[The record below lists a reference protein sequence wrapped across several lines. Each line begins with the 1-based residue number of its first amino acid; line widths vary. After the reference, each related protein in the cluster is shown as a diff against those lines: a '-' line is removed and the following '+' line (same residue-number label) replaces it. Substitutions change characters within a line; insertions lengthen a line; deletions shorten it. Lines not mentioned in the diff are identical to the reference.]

1 MSSPSRSSKGGLHLD
16 DPGPSRTR
24 DDDIII
30 RSYFE
35 YADVEMANADD
46 IPDSPH
52 PDSPA
57 DHAPHLDEEV
67 LFEEWVNPSQE
78 SQPRLSNT
86 SDIDGLDLDRK
97 KQRILLK
104 MMPRVMAEKLARQRS
119 PARKKGEGQ
128 SALPLSDTEDDS
140 PLPPGKT
147 RLRKAANAKD
157 IRDIRGDSES
167 EDEQRPE
174 HESSTT
180 SLTLSS
186 SDESDSDSDSVEI
199 LHTYRP
205 PPPQP
210 KIEEPEVLDSEG
222 DEDIQFFVQ
231 NAMPIRKPVHKANLR
246 DQNLI
251 NYMLPR
257 VGGGSVWRKKKPLQ
271 GGPRRD
277 QHSTKYKFD
286 IITRDGRAHG
296 RERQM
301 LLPFK
306 SHHQEQGGS
315 NLGGELTK
323 STRQPIART
332 ASRSTN
338 DALFGG
344 RQHNID
350 TGAKKDQV
358 HIVEERKPLG
368 RKERERLR
376 KTRAK
381 KNGVYNFTS
390 RENNRITTGR
400 RADAAFFTINLEDEG
415 FHHALAPTWDSGPRY
430 EPPPRK
436 QKQLHVRSK
445 ASLFEQPGE
454 EKDVT
459 SVPAGPQKGHIREV
473 TCDLNVKRL
482 PSGKSFALSTY
493 IRKGWLHELIN
504 DISGAQGNILLPT
517 TVLCRFEI
525 SPTMGVES
533 LCLVVPRLFDALFE
547 CATDILDADSDT
559 LSDEWKPGFRVASQI
574 ISWYLQNAEE
584 SKKALLCET
593 IDREVQRVTNLIDK
607 HSVSFV
613 EKPLLSFCWFLV
625 ELSVRRS
632 PRLPATYTELSTS
645 LKVASK
651 VLIQLLLRLGI
662 QKMAAI
668 LLTDENLDESSIVH
682 YATELWVRIIHVLLG
697 SSRDGPPKS
706 KLHPFWMAFMDAVHT
721 VPELDS
727 SGSFKTSEDVWLTIF
742 TLCAISQFS
751 VHGMSTAEP
760 RLPAFWDV
768 VAFGLKKVCLTE
780 SDEHHRLQSPVLKKR
795 DHYVALVIARCAYL
809 HDTWRWRLDEGSAMF
824 NQLSEIFRSRNFS
837 NLRHEGDYLPK
848 FFTHTDW
855 NLLSV
860 NDSKDTA
867 FSAFLKLIFQ
877 AARDEREGKKL
888 VKLKK
893 LLSLAVPLRSLSFT
907 TSHPP
912 HGRGLSMFYN
922 RLSAIALAL
931 FLDPNDHDDRIN
943 KARSYVTFADV
954 DSKTRHAIL
963 CGLQRLAV
971 LMVKHDISLTPMLNW
986 IEELAKILDNELK
999 NFLSSHSGVSNE
1011 ELQAAP
1017 PVQLVKHFFL
1027 SVGDIVKSYIHISR
1041 FPDPHLLGMYF
1052 QKCWCFANL
1061 RITGKLKSILGA
1073 AAMKS
1078 SIVKDEF
1085 ALLLDTIFTARIKAL
1100 PNAPRPFTPEEDS
1113 QESQNYFGG
1122 FDDIDFAAI
1131 NDTPGDVQVSD
1142 VLEKDRIFCQVRFE
1156 GCSILQHAHLT
1167 RTSIRD

>member
-1 MSSPSRSSKGGLHLD
+1 
-16 DPGPSRTR
+16 
-24 DDDIII
+24 
-30 RSYFE
+30 
-35 YADVEMANADD
+35 MANADDIYD

-57 DHAPHLDEEV
+57 DRDQHLDEEV
-67 LFEEWVNPSQE
+67 LFEKEENPSQE
-78 SQPRLSNT
+78 SQLRLSNT
-86 SDIDGLDLDRK
+86 SGIVGLDLDRK
-97 KQRILLK
+97 KQRILFK
-104 MMPRVMAEKLARQRS
+104 MMPRVMAEKLVRQRS
-119 PARKKGEGQ
+119 LARKKGEGQ

-180 SLTLSS
+180 SLTLST

-205 PPPQP
+205 PPPRP

-231 NAMPIRKPVHKANLR
+231 NAMPIRKPVHKAKLR
-246 DQNLI
+246 DQSLI

-257 VGGGSVWRKKKPLQ
+257 VAGGSVWQKKKPLQ

-286 IITRDGRAHG
+286 IITRYGRVHG

-306 SHHQEQGGS
+306 SHHQKQEGS
-315 NLGGELTK
+315 NPGGELTN

-344 RQHNID
+344 RQHDID

-358 HIVEERKPLG
+358 HIVEERKHLS
-368 RKERERLR
+368 RKLREKLR

-390 RENNRITTGR
+390 RENNRIMTGR
-400 RADAAFFTINLEDEG
+400 RADAAFFTIDLEDEG
-415 FHHALAPTWDSGPRY
+415 FHHALAPAWNSGPRY

-436 QKQLHVRSK
+436 QKQPYERVRSK

-454 EKDVT
+454 EKDMT
-459 SVPAGPQKGHIREV
+459 SAPAGPRKGHIREV

-504 DISGAQGNILLPT
+504 DISGAQGNIPLPT
-517 TVLCRFEI
+517 TILCRFEI

-533 LCLVVPRLFDALFE
+533 LCLVLPKLFDALFE
-547 CATDILDADSDT
+547 SATDILDADSDT

-584 SKKALLCET
+584 STKALLCDT
-593 IDREVQRVTNLIDK
+593 IDREVQRVANLIDK

-632 PRLPATYTELSTS
+632 PHLPAIYTELSTS
-645 LKVASK
+645 LKAASK
-651 VLIQLLLRLGI
+651 VLIQLLLRFGI
-662 QKMAAI
+662 QKTAAV
-668 LLTDENLDESSIVH
+668 LQTDENLDESSIVH

-706 KLHPFWMAFMDAVHT
+706 KLHPFWMACMDSMQT

-727 SGSFKTSEDVWLTIF
+727 SGNFKASEDVWLTIF

-751 VHGMSTAEP
+751 VHGMSTSEP

-768 VAFGLKKVCLTE
+768 VAFGLKKVCLAE

-795 DHYVALVIARCAYL
+795 DHYVALVITRCAYL

-877 AARDEREGKKL
+877 AARDEEREGKKL

-907 TSHPP
+907 TSQPP

-943 KARSYVTFADV
+943 KARSYITFADV

-963 CGLQRLAV
+963 CGLQRLAI
-971 LMVKHDISLTPMLNW
+971 LMVKHDVSLAPMLDW
-986 IEELAKILDNELK
+986 IEELAKILDTELK

-1027 SVGDIVKSYIHISR
+1027 SVGDIVKSYIHNSS
-1041 FPDPHLLGMYF
+1041 FPEPHLLGMCF
-1052 QKCWCFANL
+1052 QKCLCLANS
-1061 RITGKLKSILGA
+1061 RATGKLKSILGA

-1078 SIVKDEF
+1078 SAVKDEF
-1085 ALLLDTIFTARIKAL
+1085 ALLLDTVFTARIKAL

-1113 QESQNYFGG
+1113 QESQNYFDG

-1131 NDTPGDVQVSD
+1131 NDAPGDVQVSD
-1142 VLEKDRIFCQVRFE
+1142 VLEKDRIFCQVRLKVVLSF
-1156 GCSILQHAHLT
+1156 STLT
-1167 RTSIRD
+1167 

>member
-1 MSSPSRSSKGGLHLD
+1 MSPSHSSKGDLQLD
-16 DPGPSRTR
+16 NPGPFRTR
-24 DDDIII
+24 DDDII

-35 YADVEMANADD
+35 YADVEMANVDDIYD

-52 PDSPA
+52 PDSPG
-57 DHAPHLDEEV
+57 DRAPHLDEEV
-67 LFEEWVNPSQE
+67 LFEEGETPSQE
-78 SQPRLSNT
+78 PQPRISNT
-86 SDIDGLDLDRK
+86 SDGLDLDRK
-97 KQRILLK
+97 KQRILFK

-147 RLRKAANAKD
+147 RLRKASIAKD

-167 EDEQRPE
+167 EAEQRPE

-205 PPPQP
+205 PRPQS

-231 NAMPIRKPVHKANLR
+231 NAMPSRKPVHKANLR
-246 DQNLI
+246 DQSLI
-251 NYMLPR
+251 SYMLPR
-257 VGGGSVWRKKKPLQ
+257 VAGGSVWQKKKPFK

-286 IITRDGRAHG
+286 IITRDGRVHG

-306 SHHQEQGGS
+306 SHRRKQEGS
-315 NLGGELTK
+315 NSGGESTK

-344 RQHNID
+344 RQHDID

-358 HIVEERKPLG
+358 HIVEERKPLS
-368 RKERERLR
+368 RKEREMLR

-390 RENNRITTGR
+390 RENNRIMTGR
-400 RADAAFFTINLEDEG
+400 RADAAFFTIDLEDEG
-415 FHHALAPTWDSGPRY
+415 FHHALAPTWNSGPSY

-436 QKQLHVRSK
+436 QKRPYERVH
-445 ASLFEQPGE
+445 SLFEQPGE

-459 SVPAGPQKGHIREV
+459 SVPAGPREGHIRKV

-504 DISGAQGNILLPT
+504 HISGAQVNILLPT
-517 TVLCRFEI
+517 TILCRFEI
-525 SPTMGVES
+525 SPTMGVGS
-533 LCLVVPRLFDALFE
+533 LCLVVPRLLDALFE
-547 CATDILDADSDT
+547 SATDILDADSDT
-559 LSDEWKPGFRVASQI
+559 LSDEWKPGFRIASQI
-574 ISWYLQNAEE
+574 ISWYLQNSEE
-584 SKKALLCET
+584 SNKALLCET
-593 IDREVQRVTNLIDK
+593 IDREVQRVTNLIDRY
-607 HSVSFV
+607 SVSFV

-632 PRLPATYTELSTS
+632 PHLPATYTELSTS
-645 LKVASK
+645 LKAASK

-662 QKMAAI
+662 GKMAAI

-706 KLHPFWMAFMDAVHT
+706 KLHPFWTAFMDAMHT

-795 DHYVALVIARCAYL
+795 DHYVALVITRCAYL

-877 AARDEREGKKL
+877 AAQDEREGKKL

-907 TSHPP
+907 TSQPP

-931 FLDPNDHDDRIN
+931 FLDPKDHDDRIN
-943 KARSYVTFADV
+943 KARSYITFTDV
-954 DSKTRHAIL
+954 DFKTRHAIL
-963 CGLQRLAV
+963 CGLQRLAI
-971 LMVKHDISLTPMLNW
+971 LMVKHDISLTPMLDW
-986 IEELAKILDNELK
+986 IEELAKILDTELK
-999 NFLSSHSGVSNE
+999 NFLSSHSGVSDE

-1027 SVGDIVKSYIHISR
+1027 SVGDIVKSYIHISC

-1052 QKCWCFANL
+1052 QKCWYFANS
-1061 RITGKLKSILGA
+1061 RASGKLKPILGA

-1078 SIVKDEF
+1078 SVVKDEF
-1085 ALLLDTIFTARIKAL
+1085 ALLLDTVFTARIKAL

-1113 QESQNYFGG
+1113 QESQNYFDS

-1131 NDTPGDVQVSD
+1131 NDAPGEVSD
-1142 VLEKDRIFCQVRFE
+1142 VLEKDHIFCQVRLKAVLSF
-1156 GCSILQHAHLT
+1156 STLT
-1167 RTSIRD
+1167 